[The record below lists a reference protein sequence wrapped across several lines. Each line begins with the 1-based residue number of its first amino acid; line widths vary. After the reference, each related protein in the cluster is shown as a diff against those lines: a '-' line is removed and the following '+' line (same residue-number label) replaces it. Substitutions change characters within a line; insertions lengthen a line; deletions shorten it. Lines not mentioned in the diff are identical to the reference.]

1 MPKPIKPRPRL
12 KTPAIDLLSANLL
25 RLRTERGWTQEDLA
39 YEAGLHR
46 TFVGHVER
54 KGRNPSL
61 ETVESLAAALGVQL
75 AELFAQ
81 PTMTELSALEVS
93 RPATN
98 TSAVAEGGGKKAKS
112 G

>member
-25 RLRTERGWTQEDLA
+25 RLRTERGWTQEELA

-46 TFVGHVER
+46 TFIGHVER

-61 ETVESLAAALGVQL
+61 ETIETIAAALKV
-75 AELFAQ
+75 
-81 PTMTELSALEVS
+81 PMTELFKV
-93 RPATN
+93 PD
-98 TSAVAEGGGKKAKS
+98 KS
-112 G
+112 GD